1 MPDDAAFNPDASAG
15 AALPD
20 PVARPWVESSLL
32 DLHLQRTGADSETV
46 AFCTALATYGL
57 ETLDLGDEARALCD
71 QAVAETDPYFAQG
84 HVGRVQDAWLRCK
97 AVRRLATHPKVMA
110 MLAAAY
116 GRQPFAFQT
125 LNFRR
130 GTQQAVHS
138 DTIHFH
144 SEPERFMCGVWIAL
158 EDIAPGAGPLEYV
171 EGSHRLP
178 VLTMQG
184 SGVNH
189 PEPAPEDYTR
199 HYLPALHGRLAA
211 SGLPHATVLPKKG
224 HAVVW
229 AANLAH
235 GGAAITD
242 PASTRRSLVTHV
254 YFRDCLYYT
263 PMTSDPVS
271 DRFSVRLPADVA
283 TGGWVWPR
291 RNGRRTAVPAPAL
304 VDALKRRVLR
314 RPYVHHLSA

>member
-1 MPDDAAFNPDASAG
+1 MFAG
-15 AALPD
+15 AARRSEP
-20 PVARPWVESSLL
+20 AAQRPWVESSQL
-32 DLHLQRTGADSETV
+32 DAHLQRTGADAEAV
-46 AFCTALATYGL
+46 AFCTALADHGL
-57 ETLDLGDEARALCD
+57 AILDLGEAAKALCD
-71 QAVAETDPYFAQG
+71 QVVADTDPYFAQG
-84 HVGRVQDAWLRCK
+84 EVGRVQDAWLRSE
-97 AVRRLATHPKVMA
+97 AVRRLATHPRVMA

-125 LNFRR
+125 LNFQR

-138 DTIHFH
+138 DTVHFH

-171 EGSHRLP
+171 DASHKLP
-178 VLTMQG
+178 VLTMQDA
-184 SGVNH
+184 GVNR
-189 PEPAPEDYTR
+189 PAPEPQDYTR
-199 HYLPALHGRLAA
+199 HYLPALNGRLAT
-211 SGLPHATVLPKKG
+211 SQLPHATVLPKKG
-224 HAVVW
+224 QAVVW

-235 GGAAITD
+235 GGAPITD
-242 PASTRRSLVTHV
+242 PTSTRRSLVTHI

-263 PMTSDPVS
+263 PMTSDPAA

-291 RNGRRTAVPAPAL
+291 RHGRRASVPAPAL

>member
-1 MPDDAAFNPDASAG
+1 M
-15 AALPD
+15 
-20 PVARPWVESSLL
+20 ESSQL
-32 DLHLQRTGADSETV
+32 DVHLQRMGADPETV
-46 AFCTALATYGL
+46 AFCTTLAERGL
-57 ETLDLGDEARALCD
+57 ATLDLGEEGRALCD

-97 AVRRLATHPKVMA
+97 AVRRLATYPKVTA
-110 MLAAAY
+110 MLATAY

-125 LNFRR
+125 LNFQH

-171 EGSHRLP
+171 EGSHKLP

-184 SGVNH
+184 AGVNR
-189 PEPAPEDYTR
+189 PEPEPQDYVQ
-199 HYLPALHGRLAA
+199 HYLPALQNRLGA
-211 SGLPHATVLPKKG
+211 SGLPSATVLPKKG
-224 HAVVW
+224 QAVVW

-235 GGAAITD
+235 GGAPITD
-242 PASTRRSLVTHV
+242 PASTRRSLVTHM

-263 PMTSDPVS
+263 PMTSDPGS
-271 DRFSVRLPADVA
+271 GRFSVRLPANVA
-283 TGGWVWPR
+283 TGGWCWPR
-291 RNGRRTAVPAPAL
+291 RYGRRTSVPAAAL
-304 VDALKRRVLR
+304 VDALKRRFLR

>member
-1 MPDDAAFNPDASAG
+1 MD
-15 AALPD
+15 
-20 PVARPWVESSLL
+20 SSQL
-32 DLHLQRTGADSETV
+32 DVHLQRTGADAETV
-46 AFCTALATYGL
+46 AFCTTLADHGL
-57 ETLDLGDEARALCD
+57 ATLDLGEEARALCD

-84 HVGRVQDAWLRCK
+84 QVGRVQDAWLRCK
-97 AVRRLATHPKVMA
+97 AVRRLATHPKVMR
-110 MLAAAY
+110 MLATAY
-116 GRQPFAFQT
+116 GRRPFAFQT
-125 LNFRR
+125 LNFQR

-144 SEPERFMCGVWIAL
+144 SEPECFMCGVWIAL

-171 EGSHRLP
+171 DASHKLP

-184 SGVNH
+184 AGVNRRE
-189 PEPAPEDYTR
+189 PEPQDYVQ

-224 HAVVW
+224 QAVVW

-235 GGAAITD
+235 GGAPITD

-254 YFRDCLYYT
+254 YFQGCLYYT
-263 PMTSDPVS
+263 PMTSDPGS

-291 RNGRRTAVPAPAL
+291 RQGRRTAVATPAL

-314 RPYVHHLSA
+314 RPYVHHLPA